1 MFRIELLL
9 VDVNYRLGNVS
20 RSSLVCV
27 INFGSV
33 FVIKAAME
41 EENAEKGSSK
51 SRPVYGK
58 AGHMACTLTRG
69 AYLIHTFA

>member
-1 MFRIELLL
+1 MIVAIAACLR
-9 VDVNYRLGNVS
+9 
-20 RSSLVCV
+20 VC
-27 INFGSV
+27 GSQLIGV
-33 FVIKAAME
+33 LILRKYNGKKEGARK
-41 EENAEKGSSK
+41 KGRSK